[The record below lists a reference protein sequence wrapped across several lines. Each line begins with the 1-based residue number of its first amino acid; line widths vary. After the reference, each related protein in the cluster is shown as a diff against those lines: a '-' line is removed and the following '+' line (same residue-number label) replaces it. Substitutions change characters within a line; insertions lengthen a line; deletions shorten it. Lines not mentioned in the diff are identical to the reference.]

1 MIKGLSLLLLAS
13 CGIVSAVHLND
24 VRQTMGQNYSI
35 FWSLAEKTG
44 YLDDRVVPKNITL
57 FAPSNAAFAALPPGL
72 LDAITNLGA
81 LEAVRRSI
89 IKYHT
94 AEGIY
99 RTSDIGLNQS
109 IIVET
114 ALPSTSV
121 LLYKSGSNTTYV
133 NDAMVISPDN
143 VAPDTIV
150 HGIDRVLNPGY
161 PYFLVT
167 PTFQSVWNFFNAAP
181 EVVSLWPLITGR

>member
-1 MIKGLSLLLLAS
+1 MFTGFGLLLFACWGL
-13 CGIVSAVHLND
+13 VSAVHLND
-24 VRQTMGQNYSI
+24 ARQAMGQNYSI

-44 YLDDRVVPKNITL
+44 YLDDRVVPRNITL
-57 FAPSNAAFAALPPGL
+57 FAPSNAAFSALPPGL

-81 LEAVRRSI
+81 LEAVRRNI
-89 IKYHT
+89 IQYHT
-94 AEGIY
+94 AEGIF
-99 RTSDIGLNQS
+99 RTTDIGLNQS

-121 LLYKSGSNTTYV
+121 LLFKSGSNTTYV

-143 VAPDTIV
+143 AAPDTIV

-181 EVVSLWPLITGR
+181 ELVSLWPLITGR